1 MRMVI
6 LTRAPVFRVH
16 HDIPEVKS
24 SSLLICACFLFDA
37 VISIKPLIML

>member
-1 MRMVI
+1 MRMAI

-24 SSLLICACFLFDA
+24 SSLLICACFPFDA
-37 VISIKPLIML
+37 VIGIKPLIML